1 MGAVDRQFL
10 RFLSTLLYKSKFL
23 SKFAS
28 KMIRKRSF
36 IWFLTALCAV
46 CLAMVTHW
54 QGQDVV
60 PEQNLPERTESS
72 VVTQQHNQPH
82 EAILTDATQLYRIC
96 SSRPQRILPLQ
107 GSRSVRTLQSAFY
120 VGRQHFVKLLH
131 SYFDSRCRMES
142 APFCLSS
149 SCDYYVIAL
158 RHIIR

>member
-1 MGAVDRQFL
+1 
-10 RFLSTLLYKSKFL
+10 
-23 SKFAS
+23 
-28 KMIRKRSF
+28 MIRKRSF
-36 IWFLTALCAV
+36 IWVLTALCAV

-120 VGRQHFVKLLH
+120 VGRQHFINLLH

>member
-1 MGAVDRQFL
+1 
-10 RFLSTLLYKSKFL
+10 
-23 SKFAS
+23 
-28 KMIRKRSF
+28 MIRKRSL
-36 IWFLTALCAV
+36 IWVLTALCAV
-46 CLAMVTHW
+46 CLAVVIHW

-60 PEQNLPERTESS
+60 TEQNLSERSESS
-72 VVTQQHNQPH
+72 IVTRQHNQPH
-82 EAILTDATQLYRIC
+82 EATLTDATQLYRIC

-107 GSRSVRTLQSAFY
+107 GSRSVRTLPHAYY
-120 VGRQHFVKLLH
+120 VGRQHFVKPLH